1 MKITYDTNKSRNC
14 GIQVFIYSILYSSSL
29 KLFLE
34 LTSLHVMSYRQT
46 RSKSFDALQTSL
58 DSDTYSTREALI
70 IGSNERQRKQ
80 FNSNDQSHR
89 NLIALARGFLQT
101 LLALVLLVICLW
113 QFSKS
118 QFLNKW
124 EQRAFNMLSILLSA
138 IASLG
143 LGSLLGYLGS
153 MLRWPLL
160 ARTMYQMQDV

>member
-1 MKITYDTNKSRNC
+1 MKLIKAAATTGFRSLCTVYA
-14 GIQVFIYSILYSSSL
+14 SSL

-34 LTSLHVMSYRQT
+34 PSSLYTMSHRQT
-46 RSKSFDALQTSL
+46 RSKPFDALQISPEL
-58 DSDTYSTREALI
+58 DTYSTRELFVKS
-70 IGSNERQRKQ
+70 SNKRQQQKP

-101 LLALVLLVICLW
+101 LFALVFLVICLW

-118 QFLNKW
+118 QRLSKW
-124 EQRAFNMLSILLSA
+124 EQRAFNMLSILFST

-153 MLRWPLL
+153 MLKWPLL
-160 ARTMYQMQDV
+160 ARTMYQMQDVR